1 MPLEAPIST
10 KWHSRGPI
18 PSRISSRISS
28 RIFAFARLLHRSPRS
43 RRAPVAPPAGRT
55 ARARA
60 LRAAIAFA
68 VVAGGCFPGLVSAL
82 PSAAEEPVV
91 RTALDHMARMQY
103 ARAESTVVAGLTP
116 RSPARAFFAGLAAM
130 NRFLDVGD
138 TAALRRAE
146 TWWMPL
152 SPRGAPPPAFD
163 GVPPA
168 TVSLYRGLAGL
179 QLSYA
184 ASMRGHTVRSTALAL
199 AARTQLEGAAHAP
212 EAGRPAVLPPEARA
226 SLMLFDYYRS
236 RLLEKI
242 PFVGEATFDARAF
255 ARAADA
261 SPALRDMLLAS
272 LFWIHVD
279 HGRFSEAERIAAD
292 FLERYPANRLV
303 RDMRA
308 AARFRA
314 GRHAEARAEY
324 EALKAEYAALPRAP
338 TALPLGYYRAVGN
351 LARLHAATGDRPA
364 ADSLLAEWRRAEH
377 AGLMP
382 WMPPALRRGLSR
394 L

>member
-10 KWHSRGPI
+10 KWHSQGLTP
-18 PSRISSRISS
+18 P
-28 RIFAFARLLHRSPRS
+28 RIFAAS
-43 RRAPVAPPAGRT
+43 RRH
-55 ARARA
+55 A
-60 LRAAIAFA
+60 LRIALVFT
-68 VVAGGCFPGLVSAL
+68 AGLGALCPGTASAL
-82 PSAAEEPVV
+82 PAPAEEPVV
-91 RTALDHMARMQY
+91 RAALDHMARMQY
-103 ARAESTVVAGLTP
+103 ARAESTVVAGIPP
-116 RSPARAFFAGLAAM
+116 RSPARPFFAGLAAM

-146 TWWMPL
+146 TWWAPL
-152 SPRGAPPPAFD
+152 SPRGAAPAAFPAT
-163 GVPPA
+163 PPA
-168 TVSLYRGLAGL
+168 TLSLYRGLAGL

-184 ASMRGHTVRSTALAL
+184 ASIRGHTVRSTSLAL
-199 AARTQLEGAAHAP
+199 AARAQLEATARAP
-212 EAGRPAVLPPEARA
+212 EAGRPAVLPSEARA

-242 PFVGEATFDARAF
+242 PFVGDATFDGEAF

-279 HGRFSEAERIAAD
+279 QGRFPEAEHITAD

-314 GRHAEARAEY
+314 GRHAEARADY
-324 EALKAEYAALPRAP
+324 EALKAEYAALPRVP

-364 ADSLLAEWRRAEH
+364 ADSLRAEWRRAEK

-382 WMPPALRRGLSR
+382 WMPPALKRGLDR